1 MIFFNAPLFAVCCLT
16 LLFCACEKD
25 DMSSSLTTEAPLDVV
40 ELSRLLPGSR
50 WQLASLVPA
59 EGDMEINVAWKGTT
73 VEFTA
78 DSAFFYRKHLVF
90 DLISQTKS
98 TENTLAAWQI
108 FGLYGGK
115 YTRLSPFH
123 DAANSFA
130 SQ

>member
-1 MIFFNAPLFAVCCLT
+1 MIFFNAPLLAVCCLT

-78 DSAFFYRKHLVF
+78 DSAFFYRNHLAY
-90 DLISQTKS
+90 DPISQTTSPETTLANLCINGLKGAKS
-98 TENTLAAWQI
+98 TRFE
-108 FGLYGGK
+108 
-115 YTRLSPFH
+115 PFH
-123 DAANSFA
+123 ETEDRC
-130 SQ
+130 

>member
-1 MIFFNAPLFAVCCLT
+1 MIFFNAPLLAVCCLT

-78 DSAFFYRKHLVF
+78 DSAFFY
-90 DLISQTKS
+90 
-98 TENTLAAWQI
+98 
-108 FGLYGGK
+108 
-115 YTRLSPFH
+115 
-123 DAANSFA
+123 
-130 SQ
+130 